1 MTTWMIYGANGYSGE
16 LIAREAAASG
26 LRPVLAGRRAERI
39 LPLANALSLAHR
51 IFEPDA
57 PLLDGIGLVLNCA
70 GPFSATARPMMEA
83 AIAARAHYLDITGE
97 INVFEHARSL
107 DAPARAAGVV
117 LCPGVGF
124 DVIATDCVAFRLK
137 QAVPDATAL
146 ALGFQSASG
155 VSPGTAK
162 TMAEGMGLGTLVR
175 RDGVIQSEPLGR
187 RSRRIDFGNGERLAI
202 AIGWGDV
209 STAYTT
215 TGIPDITVFVA
226 VTPAMRW
233 AALAANLAMPL
244 LRIGPVQA
252 HLKARA
258 AATTG
263 PDARKRSR
271 APTFVWGE
279 VRDGSG
285 VTRTA
290 RIRTANGYDVTIHGA
305 LAVVRHVIGSNTLV
319 PGNTTPSLLCGADLI
334 ERLPGSGPLVLS

>member
-26 LRPVLAGRRAERI
+26 LRPVLAGRRADQI
-39 LPLANALSLAHR
+39 QPLANALGLAHR
-51 IFEPDA
+51 VFPSDA
-57 PLLDGIGLVLNCA
+57 PRLDGIGLVLNCA

-97 INVFEHARSL
+97 ISVFELARSL
-107 DAPARAAGVV
+107 DVAARAAGVV

-124 DVIATDCVAFRLK
+124 DVIATDCVALRLK
-137 QAVPDATAL
+137 QALPDATAL
-146 ALGFQSASG
+146 ALGFESMSRR
-155 VSPGTAK
+155 SPGTAK
-162 TMAEGMGLGTLVR
+162 TMVEGMGRGTLIR
-175 RDGVIQSEPLGR
+175 RSGVIRNEPLGW

-202 AIGWGDV
+202 AFAWGDV

-226 VTPAMRW
+226 VTPAMRR
-233 AALAANLAMPL
+233 AALVANLATPL
-244 LRIGPVQA
+244 LRIGAVQA
-252 HLKARA
+252 RLKAKA
-258 AATTG
+258 AATIG
-263 PDARKRSR
+263 PDAAKRSL

-279 VRDGSG
+279 VRNASG

-290 RIRTANGYDVTIHGA
+290 RIRTANGYDVTIYGA
-305 LAVVRHVIGSNTLV
+305 LAVVRHVIAANTV
-319 PGNTTPSLLCGADLI
+319 APGHTTPSLLCGVDLI